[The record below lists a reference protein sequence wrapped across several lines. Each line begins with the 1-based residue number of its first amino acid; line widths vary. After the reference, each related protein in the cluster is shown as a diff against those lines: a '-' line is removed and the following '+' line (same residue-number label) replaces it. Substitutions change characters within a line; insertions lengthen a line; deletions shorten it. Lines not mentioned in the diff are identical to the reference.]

1 MIGQKLK
8 YFEILFLEYFYFALL
23 QEMEHRSFGKVS
35 RIAIIKGF

>member
-8 YFEILFLEYFYFALL
+8 YFEILLL
-23 QEMEHRSFGKVS
+23 IFISLYCKKWDTEIFGKVS